1 MDLTTIKDSLY
12 IAGIMISAVV
22 TFYKIAKNLNTTLL
36 NLNYEISKLNDN
48 MDYTQKE
55 MRKANE
61 ITNQRL
67 NKGSERINNHEV
79 RITKLETWRDSK

>member
-22 TFYKIAKNLNTTLL
+22 AFYKIAKNLNTTLL

-67 NKGSERINNHEV
+67 NKGSEKLNNHEV

>member
-22 TFYKIAKNLNTTLL
+22 AFYKIAKNLNTTLL

-55 MRKANE
+55 MRKANQKTE
-61 ITNQRL
+61 ERL
-67 NKGSERINNHEV
+67 NKGSEKLNNHEV
-79 RITKLETWRDSK
+79 RITKLETWRENQ

>member
-22 TFYKIAKNLNTTLL
+22 AFYKIAKNLNTTLL
-36 NLNYEISKLNDN
+36 NLNYEISKLNSN
-48 MDYTQKE
+48 MNYTQQE

-67 NKGSERINNHEV
+67 NKGSEKLNNHEV